1 MGGSAGETQ
10 VKFREYSFAAEEFV
24 VEEITRDGVVLEAG
38 KPANLG
44 AAEDASLE
52 RDYFARFVLE
62 KRNWNSMQAL
72 AEIARRLHAHPKR
85 FDFAGTKDRN
95 ALTVQQCSAFAI
107 QPERLLALEIKDIEI
122 LGAWKSKNKVRLG
135 ELAGNRFTITLTSEN
150 CGTPKVTPSAKKIA
164 AKAKKLRYVFPNY
177 FGSQRFGS
185 MRGNAALVGAAL
197 LKKDFEGAVSN
208 YLTFVNEGER
218 EDDARSARERLDKD
232 KSRERFAKALDYFP
246 RFLKYERTLLEHLSR
261 SPRDYAGAFSRFPRH
276 LQLLFVHAVQSE
288 LFNDELEARVKAKK
302 LFTPEEGDFYCSRDS
317 LGFPLVGDAKP
328 VDDLKETKALVAGG
342 DAFLVGTLVGSD
354 SQPTATQAK
363 LLKKKKIG
371 VEDFKFST
379 LPWLST
385 RGGRRALF
393 APLLHFTVVEGAP
406 AGAVRVR
413 FALPSGC
420 YATIA
425 VQELLAK

>member
-1 MGGSAGETQ
+1 VGGSAGETQ

-197 LKKDFEGAVSN
+197 LKKDFE
-208 YLTFVNEGER
+208 
-218 EDDARSARERLDKD
+218 D